1 MHYYTWLQTTKQLL
15 EPINFLIII
24 LCFALSFLS
33 SYIVVRGVYLDPRDS
48 SSVEKFHMK
57 FIKEILGVHCKAS
70 NVACRA
76 ELVRLPL
83 WVRISFS
90 SIKFWEHLLT
100 SENTLVFKNFQATK
114 NFNPCAKE
122 LLHL

>member
-1 MHYYTWLQTTKQLL
+1 MIFLPIKVILQVLLGMQL
-15 EPINFLIII
+15 NFLIII

-76 ELVRLPL
+76 E
-83 WVRISFS
+83 F
-90 SIKFWEHLLT
+90 FWL
-100 SENTLVFKNFQATK
+100 F
-114 NFNPCAKE
+114 P
-122 LLHL
+122 